1 MSKLAL
7 CLWFDGKA
15 EAAANFYVSTFRDC
29 GQPAAIGDVMYFGD
43 SGPGPKGSV
52 LTVTFTLADQEI
64 IALNGG
70 PHLTFSPA
78 LSLFV
83 KCADQAEVDRF
94 WNRLADGGE
103 TNRCGWLTDRFG
115 VCWQIVPTILGDM
128 LRDPDPERANRV
140 MQAML
145 KMTRLD
151 IDALRNAYAGRT

>member
-29 GQPAAIGDVMYFGD
+29 GQPAAIDDVMYFGD

-103 TNRCGWLTDRFG
+103 TNRCGWLTDNSAFAGKSCPRYSATCC
-115 VCWQIVPTILGDM
+115 VILIRSAPTVSC
-128 LRDPDPERANRV
+128 RRC
-140 MQAML
+140 
-145 KMTRLD
+145 
-151 IDALRNAYAGRT
+151 